1 MAHPVFTS
9 PFPSLATATALC
21 GALLLTGAPALAADG
36 KAVYEGTCSM
46 CHAEGMAESPIFGNK
61 EAWAPRI
68 AKGLDTLVKHALEGF
83 EGDAGMMPERGGNDE
98 LSDAEVKAAVLYMM
112 NAAK

>member
-1 MAHPVFTS
+1 MKTAKNNTRIVLSTVAALGAVLLMGS
-9 PFPSLATATALC
+9 PAM
-21 GALLLTGAPALAADG
+21 AADG
-36 KAVYEGTCSM
+36 KAVYEETCSM
-46 CHAEGMAESPIFGNK
+46 CHAEGMAEAPIFGDK

-68 AKGLDTLVKHALEGF
+68 AKGMATLEKHALEGF

-98 LSDAEVKAAVLYMM
+98 LTDEQVKAAVAYMV